1 MNDSDIKSSFNKG
14 FSTDTV
20 SVSIPRDFVS
30 ACAKL
35 NSTAILLLLHFFTIS
50 QKAENA
56 VAQIVESDL
65 LNSFIKWHSS
75 RLEEAQQA
83 LLELLESAFL
93 LQWTEENVC
102 YLLPG
107 TPEGRFLMQAL
118 QLGDATLVTTTEKK
132 KRISLKD
139 ERPNIFKLYE
149 THFGILT
156 PMMADQLKCDEKEY
170 PADWIED
177 AIREAVQRNVRNWKY
192 VKAILESWKEK
203 GRDQKTNRNQ
213 SDLEAF
219 RTLYREQQQRDE
231 L

>member
-14 FSTDTV
+14 FRTDPV
-20 SVSIPRDFVS
+20 SISIPRDFVC

-35 NSTAILLLLHFFTIS
+35 SPTAILLLLHFFTIAKKTEYS
-50 QKAENA
+50 IMQ
-56 VAQIVESDL
+56 VVESEL
-65 LNSFIKWHSS
+65 LNSFVKWHGSS
-75 RLEEAQQA
+75 LEEAQQA
-83 LLELLESAFL
+83 LIELVETAFL
-93 LQWTEENVC
+93 LQWTEENIC

-107 TPEGRFLMQAL
+107 TPEGRFNIQAL
-118 QLGDATLVTTTEKK
+118 ELGEFSLMATAEKQT
-132 KRISLKD
+132 RISLKD

-177 AIREAVQRNVRNWKY
+177 AIREAVQHNVRNWKY

-219 RTLYREQQQRDE
+219 RILYREQQQRDE